1 MAATETRPS
10 TTWKVARSRNV
21 AWYLVGN
28 SLSNVGTWVYNVS
41 AALFVFRLTG
51 STFLVGAVTFAQ
63 FIGAVVL
70 APWAGASADRFDRR
84 KLLIVLQIGAAVPT
98 GVLAGAA
105 ALDVASTWLV
115 LATAG
120 TLGVFVAFTSPAL
133 QAMVPLLVD
142 DADVEVAI
150 ALSTVTYQVARA
162 LGPVVAAVVITVW
175 GLPWAIGLNAVSFLA
190 FVGVL
195 LVVRPRPQ
203 ERAARDRGRF
213 RETAAAAWGDTRI
226 RWVLISVV
234 AVSAA
239 TDPFTTLA
247 PEYAAHVLGRSD
259 TVAGALMGAFGV
271 GSMITGLLLVPWLRT
286 WPRGFAATMAAEAG
300 GLTLFALA
308 PHLTVA
314 LLAAAVAGAGF
325 VGSMALATSR
335 LHRLAPGPSL
345 GRLMALWSIAF
356 LGIRP
361 FAAIVDGA
369 IADLLGVRVAALALA
384 LPVIVTAALT
394 SLGRRYAL
402 TS

>member
-1 MAATETRPS
+1 M
-10 TTWKVARSRNV
+10 
-21 AWYLVGN
+21 
-28 SLSNVGTWVYNVS
+28 
-41 AALFVFRLTG
+41 
-51 STFLVGAVTFAQ
+51 
-63 FIGAVVL
+63 
-70 APWAGASADRFDRR
+70 
-84 KLLIVLQIGAAVPT
+84 
-98 GVLAGAA
+98 
-105 ALDVASTWLV
+105 
-115 LATAG
+115 ATAG

-203 ERAARDRGRF
+203 ERAARDHARF

-286 WPRGFAATMAAEAG
+286 WPQGFAATMAAEAG

-394 SLGRRYAL
+394 RLGRRYAL